1 MFNIQIWDIDNPMP
15 HTNETNFFFRE
26 LDIDINKNK
35 RNISIPAYIK
45 KNSKSLREE
54 YLKWI
59 YELGLTKIKNKT
71 VIEFLNVKNNFSYWW
86 MSSINEKNNI
96 LESPQIE
103 TAIKVIA
110 LNKLIDK
117 KKINQISLFT
127 DNKKL
132 LKFYKSFSKKKNI
145 KLKYKLYK
153 KENQSF
159 NIKLSYEYF
168 PLFIQAF
175 LWLLYYLIKRWN
187 FIKLNTSNWN
197 NTQSKLTFVSYL
209 PYVDDKNLTDNKFK
223 SIYWG
228 NLFNNLEKQNISS
241 NWLHILTPSTSAQKS
256 KNTLR
261 LLRNLNN
268 SKRNNEN
275 HITLDSFL
283 NFKLIFQI
291 IYDWFL
297 IAFKSTK
304 IIKKISNVP
313 SNNLNLFPFIEDD
326 FKNSFFGKKLM
337 SNLYLLNLMKTS
349 FQSINKQ
356 KIGFYLQENLDWE
369 FSLSWA
375 WKRYGHGKLVG
386 YPHSTI
392 RFWDLRYFFYR
403 DIFNLKGINSIPMP
417 DNIAV
422 NGELNKMHL
431 IEGGYSE
438 NKLIKLEALRYN
450 YLINLKNKILK
461 RKSVKFNNKLT
472 ILIVESYDDNRL
484 KQWFELILKQNL
496 NYSIIFKPHPIS
508 SNYNLQGEFK
518 NKVKI
523 SNKPLK
529 ELFLVSDYV
538 FCGYTSASA
547 EAIFLG
553 INTFIFFDPKKL
565 NASPLLGLKNMNFIN
580 SSEDLTKALTTSSN
594 RKINHFKNIFYLDK
608 NNKRWSQLI
617 NSNL

>member
-1 MFNIQIWDIDNPMP
+1 MFNIQIWDIDNPKP
-15 HTNETNFFFRE
+15 HKNETNFFLRKSE
-26 LDIDINKNK
+26 VKKNK

-71 VIEFLNVKNNFSYWW
+71 VIEFLKLKNNFSYWW
-86 MSSINEKNNI
+86 MSSINEKSNY
-96 LESPQIE
+96 LEESPQIE

-110 LNKLIDK
+110 LNKHIDK

-127 DNKKL
+127 DNKIL
-132 LKFYKSFSKKKNI
+132 LKFYKSFSKKNNI

-153 KENQSF
+153 KEYQTF
-159 NIKLSYEYF
+159 NIKSLYEYF

-175 LWLLYYLIKRWN
+175 LWLFYYLIKRWN
-187 FIKLNTSNWN
+187 FRKLKTSNWN
-197 NTQSKLTFVSYL
+197 NTQAKITFVSYL
-209 PYVDDKNLTDNKFK
+209 PYVDDKSAIDKKFK

-228 NLFNNLEKQNISS
+228 NLSNNLEKQNIST
-241 NWLHILTPSTSAQKS
+241 NWLHILTPTTSTRKS

-261 LLRNLNN
+261 HLRNLNN
-268 SKRNNEN
+268 SKSNNQN
-275 HITLDSFL
+275 HITLDSFI

-291 IYDWFL
+291 IYDWFF
-297 IAFKSTK
+297 IAIKSK
-304 IIKKISNVP
+304 KVLKKISHVK

-337 SNLYLLNLMKTS
+337 SNVYFLNLIRAS
-349 FQSINKQ
+349 LESINKQ
-356 KIGFYLQENLDWE
+356 KIGFYLQENMDWE

-392 RFWDLRYFFYR
+392 RFWDLRYFFYN

-417 DNIAV
+417 DNIVV
-422 NGELNKMHL
+422 NGELNKMQL
-431 IEGGYSE
+431 IDGGYS
-438 NKLIKLEALRYN
+438 KDMLIELEATRYN
-450 YLINLKNKILK
+450 YLVDLKKQILKKSNLKL
-461 RKSVKFNNKLT
+461 NNKLN
-472 ILIVESYDDNRL
+472 ILVLLGYNEQIL
-484 KQWFELILKQNL
+484 KGWFDLILNL

-508 SNYNLQGEFK
+508 SDQSLIDKYK
-518 NKVKI
+518 NKLKI

-529 ELFLVSDYV
+529 ELFLISDYV
-538 FCGYTSASA
+538 LCGSSSASV
-547 EAIFLG
+547 EAMFLG
-553 INTFIFFDPKKL
+553 INTFVFSDPKKL

-580 SSEDLTKALTTSSN
+580 SDEDLTKALTTSLNKKPIQS
-594 RKINHFKNIFYLDK
+594 KNIFYLDK
-608 NNKRWSQLI
+608 NNKRWNQLI

>member
-1 MFNIQIWDIDNPMP
+1 MFNIQIWDIDNPNP
-15 HTNETNFFFRE
+15 HKNETNFFLRE
-26 LDIDINKNK
+26 LDINKNK
-35 RNISIPAYIK
+35 RNISIHAYIQ

-71 VIEFLNVKNNFSYWW
+71 VIEFLKVKNNFSYWW
-86 MSSINEKNNI
+86 MSSINEKGNF
-96 LESPQIE
+96 LESRQIE

-110 LNKLIDK
+110 LNKHIDK

-132 LKFYKSFSKKKNI
+132 LKFYKSFSKKNNI

-153 KENQSF
+153 KEYQPF
-159 NIKLSYEYF
+159 NIKSLYEYF

-187 FIKLNTSNWN
+187 FRKLKTSNWN
-197 NTQSKLTFVSYL
+197 NTQAKITFVSYL
-209 PYVDDKNLTDNKFK
+209 PYVDDKSVIDKKFK
-223 SIYWG
+223 SRYWG
-228 NLFNNLEKQNISS
+228 NLSNNLEKQNISS
-241 NWLHILTPSTSAQKS
+241 NWLHILTPSTSTRKS

-261 LLRNLNN
+261 HLRNLNN
-268 SKRNNEN
+268 SKSNNQN
-275 HITLDSFL
+275 HITLDSFI

-297 IAFKSTK
+297 IAFKSK
-304 IIKKISNVP
+304 KVLKKISNVK

-337 SNLYLLNLMKTS
+337 SNVYFLNLIKTS
-349 FQSINKQ
+349 FQRINKQ
-356 KIGFYLQENLDWE
+356 KIGFYLQENMDWE

-386 YPHSTI
+386 HPHSTI
-392 RFWDLRYFFYR
+392 RFWDLRYFFYN

-417 DNIAV
+417 DNIVV
-422 NGELNKMHL
+422 NGELNKMQL
-431 IEGGYSE
+431 IDGGYS
-438 NKLIKLEALRYN
+438 KDMLIELEALRYN
-450 YLINLKNKILK
+450 YLVDLKNKILK
-461 RKSVKFNNKLT
+461 RKSLKLNNKLN
-472 ILIVESYDDNRL
+472 ILVIGGYNEKIYMG
-484 KQWFELILKQNL
+484 WFDLILNL
-496 NYSIIFKPHPIS
+496 NHSIIFKPHPIS
-508 SNYNLQGEFK
+508 SDQNLIDKYK
-518 NKVKI
+518 NKIKI

-529 ELFLVSDYV
+529 ELFLISDYV
-538 FCGYTSASA
+538 LCGYTSASA
-547 EAIFLG
+547 EAMFLG
-553 INTFIFFDPKKL
+553 IKTFVFSDPKKL

-580 SSEDLTKALTTSSN
+580 SDEDLTKALTTSLN
-594 RKINHFKNIFYLDK
+594 KKTNHFKNIFYLDK

-617 NSNL
+617 NNNL

>member
-1 MFNIQIWDIDNPMP
+1 MFNIQIWDIDNPKP
-15 HTNETNFFFRE
+15 HISETNFFLRKS
-26 LDIDINKNK
+26 DIKKNK
-35 RNISIPAYIK
+35 RNISIPAYIQ

-71 VIEFLNVKNNFSYWW
+71 VIEFLEVKNNFSYWW

-103 TAIKVIA
+103 TAIRVIA
-110 LNKLIDK
+110 LNKHIDN

-132 LKFYKSFSKKKNI
+132 LKFYKSFSKKNNI
-145 KLKYKLYK
+145 RLKYKLYK
-153 KENQSF
+153 KEYQPF
-159 NIKLSYEYF
+159 NIKSLYECF

-187 FIKLNTSNWN
+187 FTKLKTSNWN
-197 NTQSKLTFVSYL
+197 NTQAKMTFISYL
-209 PYVDDKNLTDNKFK
+209 PYVDDKSVIDKKFK

-228 NLFNNLEKQNISS
+228 NLSNNLEKQNIPS
-241 NWLHILTPSTSAQKS
+241 NWLHILTPSTSTRKS

-261 LLRNLNN
+261 HLRNLNN
-268 SKRNNEN
+268 SKSNNQN
-275 HITLDSFL
+275 HITLDSFI

-297 IAFKSTK
+297 IAFKSKK
-304 IIKKISNVP
+304 ILKKISNVP

-337 SNLYLLNLMKTS
+337 SNVYLLNLIKTS
-349 FQSINKQ
+349 FHKINKQ

-422 NGELNKMHL
+422 NGELNKMQL

-461 RKSVKFNNKLT
+461 RKSLKFNNKLT
-472 ILIVESYDDNRL
+472 ILIVESYNDNRF
-484 KQWFELILKQNL
+484 KRWFELILKQNL

-518 NKVKI
+518 NDI
-523 SNKPLK
+523 MILNKTLD
-529 ELFLVSDYV
+529 ELFLISDYV

-553 INTFIFFDPKKL
+553 IKTFVFSDPKKL
-565 NASPLLGLKNMNFIN
+565 NASPLLGLQNMNFIN
-580 SSEDLTKALTTSSN
+580 SDEDLTKALTTSLN
-594 RKINHFKNIFYLDK
+594 KKTNHFKNIFYLDV
-608 NNKRWSQLI
+608 NNKEWSKLI
-617 NSNL
+617 NNNL